1 MTRNPEAAKA
11 IGHMIAR
18 MTTDLVQQQP
28 VVTFCPICRRA
39 NPCPLHLFAEQVA
52 NRAGETNM
60 LKWGK

>member
-28 VVTFCPICRRA
+28 VVTFCPIC
-39 NPCPLHLFAEQVA
+39 PLHLFAEQVA